1 MSNKYA
7 LSVQTV
13 TRIRVEQQ
21 ITTQNRAARS
31 LTAEAGAGAE
41 AEAEFS
47 SISLAAL
54 T

>member
-21 ITTQNRAARS
+21 MTTQNRAARS
-31 LTAEAGAGAE
+31 LTAEAGAE